1 MLTVALVAVVTA
13 ALAQPS
19 LFWMRVMFTVT
30 VAVLAFAVVGALA
43 ARGKARTFWIGTAL
57 FGGGYFLLLIEAPNI
72 QFSPAGQSLHRALL
86 SQMLLDTLAKARGL
100 TVRSHFD
107 GFRLWDEAIYH
118 DGSLGTGGMGGGGMG
133 GMPSSGGMPAVP
145 PGGGGF
151 FDVDPDG
158 LQDSTVAGGST
169 PPPGSSGY
177 GENSDGGESGSGGSM
192 GPPPG
197 MSTSP
202 GGPGPGMGTPYPGS
216 GMMPGSGAPP
226 VPAGAFTYG
235 SYNHFLLTGHCAFVI
250 LIGLIGG
257 MVSRW
262 AFGREDS
269 SA

>member
-1 MLTVALVAVVTA
+1 M
-13 ALAQPS
+13 
-19 LFWMRVMFTVT
+19 
-30 VAVLAFAVVGALA
+30 
-43 ARGKARTFWIGTAL
+43 L

-72 QFSPAGQSLHRALL
+72 QFSPAAQQLHRALL

-100 TVRSHFD
+100 EVRSGFD
-107 GFRLWDEAIYH
+107 GFRLWDEAIYRG
-118 DGSLGTGGMGGGGMG
+118 DSVGIGGMG
-133 GMPSSGGMPAVP
+133 GMSGYGGGSPMGGSGSMPSAP

-169 PPPGSSGY
+169 PPPGPSGY

-226 VPAGAFTYG
+226 MPAGAFTYG
-235 SYNHFLLTGHCAFVI
+235 SYNHFLITGHCAFVI
-250 LIGLIGG
+250 LVGLIGG
-257 MVSRW
+257 LLSRW
-262 AFGREDS
+262 VFGREETS
-269 SA
+269 G